1 MRRKI
6 IAGNWKLHK
15 TTGESIRLVNE
26 LKVKTVN
33 IQHTEIVICPTF
45 LALAQIKDCLKES
58 RIKLGAQN
66 LYWENEG
73 VFTGEVSGP
82 LLKDVGC
89 EYVIIGHSERRQYF
103 SESDETVNKRLV
115 AALSAGL
122 KPIVCVGETLQE
134 RENGLTFDVI
144 STQLA
149 GALSGISPDR
159 LDHLI
164 IAYEPVWAI
173 GTGKNATPEQAQ
185 DVHRFIREKIASILT
200 PSIANAIRIQY
211 GGSVKPANAFVL
223 LSQTDI
229 DGALVGGASLD
240 AESFSEIIKSSESLF
255 Y

>member
-15 TTGESIRLVNE
+15 RTGESIRLVIE
-26 LKVKTVN
+26 LKVRTVY
-33 IQHTEIVICPTF
+33 IQHTEIVVCPTF
-45 LALAQIKDCLKES
+45 LALSQVKDCLKES

-66 LYWENEG
+66 LFWEDEG
-73 VFTGEVSGP
+73 AYTGEVSGP
-82 LLKDVGC
+82 LLKDAGC
-89 EYVIIGHSERRQYF
+89 EHVIIGHSERRQYF
-103 SESDETVNKRLV
+103 GENDEGINKRLV
-115 AALSAGL
+115 AALNAGL

-134 RENGLTFDVI
+134 REDGRTFEIV
-144 STQLA
+144 STQLS
-149 GALSGISPDR
+149 GALAGIRPDQ
-159 LDHLI
+159 LDHLV

-185 DVHRFIREKIASILT
+185 DVHRFIREKISTILT
-200 PSIANAIRIQY
+200 SSLASTIRIQY
-211 GGSVKPANAFVL
+211 GGSVKPANANDL